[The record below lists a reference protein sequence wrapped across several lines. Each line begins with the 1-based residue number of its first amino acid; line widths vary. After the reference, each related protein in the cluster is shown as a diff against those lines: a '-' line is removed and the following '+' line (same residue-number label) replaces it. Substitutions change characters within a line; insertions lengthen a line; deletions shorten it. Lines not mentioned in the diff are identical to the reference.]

1 MKAKSNNKK
10 YTANTDDLENTSD
23 LYTAIG
29 RRIPASVS
37 CFVAQRPFLILVL
50 RTGLIVA
57 VFVLLD
63 RFVMGVTHLP
73 VSRFREPVLMLELV
87 KSIGLAKL
95 LILAAIGLVFL
106 KHGHLLDRWKS
117 LDHGRTVRW
126 FVIFLALLMTWPFTT
141 YGYNYYFDQGHFLDR
156 GVLAVLLVLLWFRPV
171 FIYPFLL
178 LAFTLMWQF
187 ATPGLGG
194 VVLAHKLQVLQV
206 LNLFAAAFLLHS
218 FSGKREMQGFV
229 FLTCCMIAGSYW
241 EAAIAKLELGWLTY
255 GHLYRTV
262 LAAYGHGWLGSMSPP
277 TIVDFSQLLSRLDWP
292 IRIFVLVIE
301 AGFLVFLWRRVV
313 SIVLLVAIIVF
324 HCAVFVLYGFLF
336 WTWILLDVALL
347 MLLVYERHAADLQLF
362 DRRRL
367 ALSIPLI
374 VLAAVWARLPH
385 LGWLD
390 MPVSYATRYTVI
402 GESGKQYSLSPR
414 FFEPYGDVFTMS
426 SFGYLVKDHGVLTG
440 PYGVTRDIELADRM
454 SGNITAKDVFAM
466 ESNTDMNRYDPDRAK
481 RYYDFVSAYL
491 HHWNM
496 HAGEKPDLSVVGPP
510 PQFWTTVTGE
520 SYVGQEPVRELVV
533 NEVTTLFDGKRLDV
547 IRDQELARIQIPT
560 AAMDTA
566 K

>member
-1 MKAKSNNKK
+1 MKAKPENKK
-10 YTANTDDLENTSD
+10 NTVSIDGLGGSSG
-23 LYTAIG
+23 LYTAIV
-29 RRIPASVS
+29 RHVPANVAG
-37 CFVAQRPFLILVL
+37 FVAQLPFLFLFL
-50 RTGLIVA
+50 RTGLMVGI
-57 VFVLLD
+57 FVLLD

-73 VSRFREPVLMLELV
+73 TSSFRAPVLMLELLD
-87 KSIGLAKL
+87 SIGLVKL
-95 LILAAIGLVFL
+95 LVLAAFGLIL
-106 KHGHLLDRWKS
+106 LIYGRLLDSWES
-117 LDHGRTVRW
+117 LDHGRAMRL
-126 FVIFLALLMTWPFTT
+126 FVIFLAFLMAWPFTT

-156 GVLAVLLVLLWFRPV
+156 GVLAGLLVLLWFRPV
-171 FIYPFLL
+171 FVYPFLL

-187 ATPGLGG
+187 TTPGLGG
-194 VVLAHKLQVLQV
+194 VVLAHKLQVLHV
-206 LNLFAAAFLLHS
+206 LNLFSAAFLLRS
-218 FSGKREMQGFV
+218 FTGKREMQGFV

-262 LAAYGHGWLGSMSPP
+262 LAAYGHGWLGSLSPS
-277 TIVDFSQLLSRLDWP
+277 TIVDFSQLIARFDWP
-292 IRIFVLVIE
+292 IRIFVLVVE
-301 AGFLVFLWRRVV
+301 AGFLIFLWRRVV
-313 SIVLLVAIIVF
+313 SIVLLASIIVF

-347 MLLVYERHAADLQLF
+347 MLLVYERHDADLQLF

-374 VLAAVWARLPH
+374 VLAAVWARPPH

-402 GESGKQYSLSPR
+402 GESGKEYSLSPR

-454 SGNITAKDVFAM
+454 SGDITAKNVFAM
-466 ESNTDMNRYDPDRAK
+466 ESDTDMNRYDPDRAR

-491 HHWNM
+491 YHWNM
-496 HAGEKPDLSVVGPP
+496 HAGEKPNLSVVGPP

-520 SYVGQEPVRELVV
+520 SYVGQEPVHELVV